1 MLEHFN
7 SQRKNKS
14 IMERK
19 FTEQEQTRRN
29 KIDEL
34 KKSNILAFNGTVK
47 PTISCIEIFN
57 KFNDKTREE
66 LESQDKKYIVNG
78 RVIAQRGPFIVIQDR
93 DMTLQ
98 IYIDKKILDEKASIV
113 LKQLDLGD
121 IISAK
126 GTISKTHTNALMLRC
141 ENLILLTKA
150 LKPLPD
156 KYHGLVD
163 REERYRNRYVDT
175 IVNEKARKTFI
186 LRTKIIKAIREYF
199 DNLNY
204 LEVDTPVLQ
213 PILGGAAA
221 KPFITFYNALDH
233 NFYLRIATELPLKK
247 LLVGGYERVYEIG
260 RIFRNEGV
268 DTTHNPEF
276 TSIEFYEAYSDLWGM
291 MDRTEKLFAY
301 ITKKLNI
308 NSVIFN
314 GQKIEFKYP
323 FNKINMVDELNKKL
337 NIDLRK
343 FSDKEAIKFAESHG
357 IKCEKY
363 YKLGHVINDLFEKYI
378 EETLI
383 QPTFVWG
390 HPIEI
395 SPLAAKDPKD
405 PRFTLRA
412 ELFISTKEFANMFTE
427 LSDPI
432 DQLERFEAQLNEREN
447 GNEEANEID
456 WDFVNALEYGM
467 PPAGG
472 CGIGID
478 RLIMLLTEN
487 DSIREVVLFPQLKEI
502 SWKK

>member
-1 MLEHFN
+1 
-7 SQRKNKS
+7 
-14 IMERK
+14 MERK
-19 FTEQEQTRRN
+19 FTEQEQNRRN
-29 KIDEL
+29 KIQEL
-34 KKSNILAFNGTVK
+34 ENNGIKAFNEK
-47 PTISCIEIFN
+47 ISPNFN
-57 KFNDKTREE
+57 SKE
-66 LESQDKKYIVNG
+66 LDEKYNSLTKENVESQKVKVIFNG
-78 RVIAQRGPFIVIQDR
+78 RVVAMRGPFVVLQDKYGNA
-93 DMTLQ
+93 Q
-98 IYIDKKILDEKASIV
+98 SYIDKKILDEKSQIV
-113 LKQLDLGD
+113 YKQLDLGD
-121 IISAK
+121 ILSVC
-126 GTISKTHTNALMLRC
+126 GFLSKTNTNALVIKASKI
-141 ENLILLTKA
+141 NLLTKA

-156 KYHGLVD
+156 KFHGLID
-163 REERYRNRYVDT
+163 REERYRHRYVDT
-175 IVNEKARKTFI
+175 IVNENVKKTFI
-186 LRTKIIKAIREYF
+186 LRTQIIKGIREYF
-199 DNLNY
+199 DNLDY

-221 KPFITFYNALDH
+221 KPFVTYYNALGQ

-247 LLVGGYERVYEIG
+247 LLVGGFERVYEIG

-291 MDRTEKLFAY
+291 MERTENLFKY
-301 ITKKLNI
+301 LTNKLNI
-308 NSVIFN
+308 NKTKFN
-314 GQKIEFKYP
+314 GFDIEFKYP
-323 FNKINMVDELNKKL
+323 FVKLNMVDALNEKL

-343 FSDKEAIKFAESHG
+343 LNDNEAIELAKQHG

-378 EETLI
+378 EESLI

-395 SPLAAKDPKD
+395 SPLASKDPND

-412 ELFISTKEFANMFTE
+412 ELFIGTKEFANMFTE

-432 DQLERFEAQLNEREN
+432 DQLERFESQLDERES

-478 RLIMLLTEN
+478 RLIMLLTQN
-487 DSIREVVLFPQLKEI
+487 DSIREIVLFPQLKDI
-502 SWKK
+502 KKQN